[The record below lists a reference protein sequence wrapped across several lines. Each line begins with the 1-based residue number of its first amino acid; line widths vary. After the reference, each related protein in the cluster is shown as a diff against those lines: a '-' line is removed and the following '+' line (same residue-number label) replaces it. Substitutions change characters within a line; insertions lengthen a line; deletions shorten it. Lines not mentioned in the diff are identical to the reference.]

1 MAEKQDNLY
10 AMRHSLA
17 HILATAV
24 TRLWP
29 NVKLGVGPVV
39 ENGFYY
45 DIDLGDEKL
54 SEEDF
59 ERIEAEMRNIIKNN
73 QIFEHA
79 MKPIVVA
86 KQWAEKTN
94 QPYKLELLND
104 LEREGTT
111 LAKELDSSVMGLP
124 AGILGATGMHAEA
137 VTEVSFYKNGDF
149 IDLCRGPHVESTGK
163 VGAFKLM
170 RVAGAYWRGKDSNPQ
185 MQRVYGVGFATEKD
199 LRTYLNMLEEAKKRD
214 HRKLG
219 QELDLF
225 VFSDLVGQGLPLW
238 TPRGTALKNELDR
251 FVQDLRDEVGFE
263 QVSIP
268 HITKKELYEASGHWA
283 KFKDELFRITTREG
297 HEFAMKPMNCPHH
310 TQIYAS
316 QPRSYRDLPIRY
328 RDTTMVYRDEQ
339 SGELGGLSRVRGI
352 TQDDAHI
359 FCRTSQ
365 VEQEAYK
372 LWDIIESFYMV
383 TGFAELTYRLST
395 HDPENMKG
403 YSGDPAKWDSTVE
416 QLENIL
422 KSKVGA
428 NYFVG
433 VGEAAFYG
441 PKIDFMAKD
450 AIGREHQVATIQL
463 DFNQPEGFDL
473 NCTNEQGED
482 ERIVML
488 HCAVMGSQERF
499 LSVYIEHTAG
509 KFPVWCAPEQVR
521 LLSVNQE
528 DSTIEFV
535 ESLRQQGKKL
545 GVRVATDNSNE
556 SVGKKIRAAE
566 MAKVP
571 YTIVIGEKEISGGE
585 LTPRIRKDLAVSEE
599 AKSYTVDEFLKT
611 IQNEAT
617 SRVSKSSL

>member
-1 MAEKQDNLY
+1 MSATTDTDYLHS
-10 AMRHSLA
+10 MRHSSA

-24 TRLWP
+24 MRLWP
-29 NVKLGVGPVV
+29 EARLGVGPVV

-45 DIDLGDEKL
+45 DIDIPGVTV
-54 SEEDF
+54 SEDDF
-59 ERIEAEMRNIIKNN
+59 EAIEAEMKKVIAEKQEFIKSTKSIAEALSWSKNN
-73 QIFEHA
+73 
-79 MKPIVVA
+79 
-86 KQWAEKTN
+86 KQV
-94 QPYKLELLND
+94 YKEELLND
-104 LEREGTT
+104 LKRAGTT
-111 LAKELDSSVMGLP
+111 VAKDLDPETLGMSSEESRVS
-124 AGILGATGMHAEA
+124 E
-137 VTEVSFYKNGDF
+137 VTFYTNGDF
-149 IDLCRGPHVESTGK
+149 TDLCRGPHVESTDK

-170 RVAGAYWRGKDSNPQ
+170 RIAGAYWRGKDTNPQ
-185 MQRVYGVGFATEKD
+185 MQRLYGVAFATEKE
-199 LRTYLNMLEEAKKRD
+199 LRIYLEMLEEARKRD

-219 QELDLF
+219 AELDLF

-251 FVQDLRDEVGFE
+251 FVQELRDEVGFE

-359 FCRTSQ
+359 FCRTGQ
-365 VEQEAYK
+365 VQQEVLK
-372 LWDIIESFYMV
+372 LWDIIEAFYMT
-383 TGFAELTYRLST
+383 TGFTELSYRLST
-395 HDPENMKG
+395 HDPERMDG
-403 YSGDPAKWDSTVE
+403 YSGEPAKWNETVE

-422 KSKVGA
+422 KSKVDT
-428 NYFVG
+428 NYYVG

-463 DFNQPEGFDL
+463 DFNQPEGFKL
-473 NCTNEQGED
+473 SCTNEQGEE

-509 KFPVWCAPEQVR
+509 KFPVWCAPEQIR

-528 DSTIEFV
+528 DTTLYFV

-545 GVRVATDNSNE
+545 GLRITADNSNE
-556 SVGKKIRAAE
+556 SVGKKIRASE
-566 MAKVP
+566 MSKVP
-571 YTIVIGEKEISGGE
+571 YTIVVGEKEIATSE
-585 LTPRIRKDLAVSEE
+585 VTPRIRSDMQVQEAVAMKIEN
-599 AKSYTVDEFLKT
+599 FLKSVA
-611 IQNEAT
+611 NEAA
-617 SRVSKSSL
+617 SRTTHSSM